1 MQHLDWL
8 NKWSPAGA
16 CPTVRCIGGGRL
28 PKALPS
34 EEIGAPDFIE
44 HLLSIPKGGPE
55 DLFALGS
62 RPGMVMY
69 LLDTN
74 VVSAL
79 RHPDRNPAPTSWL
92 KGQRA
97 SDVYI
102 SVVTFGEIERG
113 IAQQIPRNPDFARD
127 LAQWFERTL
136 SMVCGPHSTVDV
148 LRRDAGAAFPPT
160 SDTRA

>member
-1 MQHLDWL
+1 
-8 NKWSPAGA
+8 
-16 CPTVRCIGGGRL
+16 
-28 PKALPS
+28 
-34 EEIGAPDFIE
+34 
-44 HLLSIPKGGPE
+44 
-55 DLFALGS
+55 
-62 RPGMVMY
+62 MY

-102 SVVTFGEIERG
+102 SVVTFGEVERG

-136 SMVCGPHSTVDV
+136 AWFADRVLPVDV
-148 LRRDAGAAFPPT
+148 ATARRWGRLSADLGHDSADLLIAATALEHGLTVVTRNIRHFHPTGVPVLDPFVNENAGPP
-160 SDTRA
+160 S

>member
-1 MQHLDWL
+1 
-8 NKWSPAGA
+8 
-16 CPTVRCIGGGRL
+16 
-28 PKALPS
+28 
-34 EEIGAPDFIE
+34 
-44 HLLSIPKGGPE
+44 
-55 DLFALGS
+55 
-62 RPGMVMY
+62 MY

-74 VVSAL
+74 VLSAL

-127 LAQWFERTL
+127 LAQWFENEPWHGLRTAFYRWM
-136 SMVCGPHSTVDV
+136 S

-160 SDTRA
+160 SVMTAPTCSSPRQPSNTA

>member
-1 MQHLDWL
+1 
-8 NKWSPAGA
+8 
-16 CPTVRCIGGGRL
+16 
-28 PKALPS
+28 
-34 EEIGAPDFIE
+34 
-44 HLLSIPKGGPE
+44 
-55 DLFALGS
+55 
-62 RPGMVMY
+62 MY

-79 RHPDRNPAPTSWL
+79 RRPDRHPAPTLWL
-92 KGQRA
+92 KDQRA

-136 SMVCGPHSTVDV
+136 ALFADRVLPVDV
-148 LRRDAGAAFPPT
+148 ATARRWGRLSADLGHESADLHHRRDSPR
-160 SDTRA
+160 TRPDRGHPQHQALRAHGRSHAQPVRRPGP